1 MNEKPWLTND
11 QLSDSLKPFCE
22 PGKKP
27 PKREALRQFLIKNGI
42 IRVELKKKPLI
53 SDIKKEKN
61 RICEKIY
68 RKRSGI
74 SGQHCLERK
83 AYEIV

>member
-42 IRVELKKKPLI
+42 IRVELKKKSLI
-53 SDIKKEKN
+53 SGINKQKRIEFAKKYLEK
-61 RICEKIY
+61 
-68 RKRSGI
+68 GP
-74 SGQHCLERK
+74 
-83 AYEIV
+83 